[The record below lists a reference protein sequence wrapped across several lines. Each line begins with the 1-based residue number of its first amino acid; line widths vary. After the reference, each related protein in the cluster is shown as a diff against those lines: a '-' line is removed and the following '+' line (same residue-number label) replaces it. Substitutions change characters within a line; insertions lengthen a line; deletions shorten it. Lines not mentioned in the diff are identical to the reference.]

1 MLPPLV
7 VEGGEDRMEGL
18 IIIIAIV
25 IVLSFLCC
33 LLVAFEFIGEV
44 QEKEAIEKEILKL
57 LKEKLTDHE

>member
-1 MLPPLV
+1 
-7 VEGGEDRMEGL
+7 MEGL

-25 IVLSFLCC
+25 IVLGFLCC

>member
-1 MLPPLV
+1 
-7 VEGGEDRMEGL
+7 MEVL

-33 LLVAFEFIGEV
+33 LLITFELIAEV

-57 LKEKLTDHE
+57 LKKKLTDHE

>member
-1 MLPPLV
+1 MNK
-7 VEGGEDRMEGL
+7 EDRMEVL

-33 LLVAFEFIGEV
+33 LLVAFEFIDEV

>member
-1 MLPPLV
+1 M

-33 LLVAFEFIGEV
+33 LLVAFELIGEV

-57 LKEKLTDHE
+57 LKKKLTDNE

>member
-7 VEGGEDRMEGL
+7 VEGEDRMEVL

-33 LLVAFEFIGEV
+33 LLITFELISEV
-44 QEKEAIEKEILKL
+44 QEKEAMEKEILEL

>member
-1 MLPPLV
+1 MLPHLV
-7 VEGGEDRMEGL
+7 VEEEDRMEVL

-33 LLVAFEFIGEV
+33 LLITFELIAEV

-57 LKEKLTDHE
+57 LKKKLTDHE

>member
-1 MLPPLV
+1 MV
-7 VEGGEDRMEGL
+7 VEEDRMEGL

-33 LLVAFEFIGEV
+33 LLITFELIAEV

>member
-25 IVLSFLCC
+25 MVLSFLCC

>member
-7 VEGGEDRMEGL
+7 VEEEDRMKAL

-25 IVLSFLCC
+25 IILSFLSC

-44 QEKEAIEKEILKL
+44 QEKEAIEKEILEL

>member
-7 VEGGEDRMEGL
+7 VEEEDRMNCL

-25 IVLSFLCC
+25 LVLSFLSC
-33 LLVAFEFIGEV
+33 LLVAFEFISEM

-57 LKEKLTDHE
+57 LKKKLTNRK

>member
-1 MLPPLV
+1 MV
-7 VEGGEDRMEGL
+7 VNKEDRMEGL

-25 IVLSFLCC
+25 IVLSFLCH

-57 LKEKLTDHE
+57 LKKKLTDHE

>member
-7 VEGGEDRMEGL
+7 VEREDRMEGL

-33 LLVAFEFIGEV
+33 LLVTFEFIGEV

>member
-7 VEGGEDRMEGL
+7 VEEEDRMEGL